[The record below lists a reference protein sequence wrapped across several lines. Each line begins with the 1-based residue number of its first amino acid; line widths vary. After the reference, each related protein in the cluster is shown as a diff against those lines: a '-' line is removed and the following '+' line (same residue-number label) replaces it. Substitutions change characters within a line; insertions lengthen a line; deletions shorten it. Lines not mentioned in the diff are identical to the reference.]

1 MFAGPALPIV
11 RQLVPAG
18 VPQILLSADLGESE
32 KFGGR
37 RTNVGIYNAGTS
49 TASAFV
55 ELRRGCDDRLLD
67 RRLISVPAKT
77 IIQVAGPSFSPD
89 TVPGCTALNTTASV
103 NYAVINADQPTFSYI
118 AVLANQLPPIT
129 PFTFSF
135 VR

>member
-1 MFAGPALPIV
+1 M
-11 RQLVPAG
+11 
-18 VPQILLSADLGESE
+18 LSTDIGEAE

-37 RTNVGIYNAGTS
+37 RTNIGIYNAGTG

-77 IIQVAGPSFSPD
+77 IIQVPGPSFSPD
-89 TVPGCTALNTTASV
+89 VVPGCTALNTTASV

-118 AVLANQLPPIT
+118 ATLANQLPPTT